1 MDKKPQ
7 NNRSSAAREFMS
19 SLDELRT
26 VLGSDVDAEV
36 ERQRPYIEA
45 PSSAADDT
53 GKRGEADLET
63 LLQDAA
69 QDIERFMAEHPDG
82 TN

>member
-1 MDKKPQ
+1 MDNKTQ
-7 NNRSSAAREFMS
+7 NNRRSAAREFMS

-26 VLGSDVDAEV
+26 VLRSDVDAEAEHQSAYTEV
-36 ERQRPYIEA
+36 A
-45 PSSAADDT
+45 NSAADDVGRT
-53 GKRGEADLET
+53 GEADLET